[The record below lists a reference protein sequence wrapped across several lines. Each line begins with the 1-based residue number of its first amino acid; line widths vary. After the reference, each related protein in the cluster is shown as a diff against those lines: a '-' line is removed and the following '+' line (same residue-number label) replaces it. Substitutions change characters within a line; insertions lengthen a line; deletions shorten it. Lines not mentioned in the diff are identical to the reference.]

1 MNKKLTRDDLNVL
14 SGTDDF
20 VQEALR
26 LRDRRLA
33 KIFKKGQGVYD
44 REGHY
49 LGEIVE
55 VMCGSI
61 LYKNG
66 KLRAQIDHIHADL
79 G

>member
-1 MNKKLTRDDLNVL
+1 MNKLTKNDRNVL
-14 SGTDDF
+14 SGTDNF
-20 VQEALR
+20 IQEALR

-33 KIFKKGQGVYD
+33 GIFKKGQGVYN

-49 LGEIVE
+49 LGKIIE

-61 LYKNG
+61 LYENG
-66 KLRAQIDHIHADL
+66 KLRAQIDHIDADL